1 MMETNRGASEA
12 LLRLGLQFFAEG
24 ASGDAGSGG
33 DGAEGVKSS
42 DTSSADGGAEL
53 SHPSTEKEGGKQT
66 VDLTAIKR
74 EHGLMSP
81 QDAAKRYAKQSEKA
95 GYFDKLTPAL
105 TAAAARYGV
114 APGDYEALA
123 KAMTDD
129 KTHVQEV
136 ARKYGIDDAA
146 AQRIVDAE
154 VRSAEFDRQAAE
166 TRQAEANARFEEE
179 EAQVRNQYKDFDLGE
194 SLKNPKF
201 KAMVDA
207 GFSMQEAYEATHY
220 KELTRLMIA
229 EAVKEAEDKAATR
242 MGAQG
247 QRPREGASAGAAGE
261 GVSLDYSK
269 MTDEE
274 LYKAIAAASPYN

>member
-1 MMETNRGASEA
+1 MKETNIGASEA

-42 DTSSADGGAEL
+42 DTSSAGGAEEL
-53 SHPSTEKEGGKQT
+53 SHPSTGSEGGKSDI
-66 VDLTAIKR
+66 DLTAIKR

-81 QDAAKRYAKQSEKA
+81 HDAAKRYAKQTEKA
-95 GYFDKLTPAL
+95 KNFDILTPAL

-114 APGDYEALA
+114 DPGDYEALA
-123 KAMTDD
+123 KAITGD
-129 KTHVQEV
+129 KSYVQQK
-136 ARKYGIDDAA
+136 ARELGCDEET
-146 AQRIVDAE
+146 AQRFVDQEMQNAEYRRRDAE
-154 VRSAEFDRQAAE
+154 A
-166 TRQAEANARFEEE
+166 RQAEANARFEEE

-229 EAVKEAEDKAATR
+229 EAVKEAEDRAAAR
-242 MGAQG
+242 KDAQG
-247 QRPREGASAGAAGE
+247 QRPTEGAAKGTAGE

-274 LYKAIAAASPYN
+274 LYKAIAAASPYH

>member
-1 MMETNRGASEA
+1 MMGTNGRASEA

-33 DGAEGVKSS
+33 EGAEGVKSS
-42 DTSSADGGAEL
+42 DTSSADGKAEL
-53 SHPSTEKEGGKQT
+53 SNPSTDKAGGKT
-66 VDLTAIKR
+66 DVDLTAIKR

-114 APGDYEALA
+114 APGDYDALA
-123 KAMTDD
+123 KAMSED
-129 KTHVQEV
+129 KTHVKEV
-136 ARKYGIDDAA
+136 ARSMGIDDAA
-146 AQRIVDAE
+146 AQKIVDAE
-154 VRSAEFDRQAAE
+154 VRSAEFDRRDAE
-166 TRQAEANARFEEE
+166 ARQAEANARFEEE
-179 EAQVRNQYKDFDLGE
+179 ETQVRGLYKDFDLGE

-207 GFSMQEAYEATHY
+207 GFTMQEAYEAVHQ
-220 KELTRLMIA
+220 KELTQLLVA
-229 EAVKEAEDKAATR
+229 QAVKEAEDRAVAR
-242 MGAQG
+242 MSAQG
-247 QRPREGASAGAAGE
+247 QRPKEGAAAGAGGE

>member
-1 MMETNRGASEA
+1 MTETNGRATEA

-24 ASGDAGSGG
+24 TSGDGGAGA

-42 DTSSADGGAEL
+42 DTHAEASGAEL
-53 SHPSTEKEGGKQT
+53 SDPSTDKAGGKDD

-74 EHGLMSP
+74 EHGLMSAR
-81 QDAAKRYAKQSEKA
+81 DAAKRYAKQSEKA

-114 APGDYEALA
+114 APGDYDALA
-123 KAMTDD
+123 KAMSEDR
-129 KTHVQEV
+129 THVQEV
-136 ARKYGIDDAA
+136 ARRLGIDDTA
-146 AQRIVDAE
+146 AQKIVDAE
-154 VRSAEFDRQAAE
+154 VQSAEFNRRDAE
-166 TRQAEANARFEEE
+166 ARQAEANARFEQE
-179 EAQVRNQYKDFDLGE
+179 EAQVRALYKDFDLGE
-194 SLKNPKF
+194 YLKNTKF

-207 GFSMQEAYEATHY
+207 GLTMQEAYEAVNY
-220 KELTRLMIA
+220 KELTRLMVA
-229 EAVKEAEDKAATR
+229 EAVKEAEDRAAARVGT
-242 MGAQG
+242 QG
-247 QRPREGASAGAAGE
+247 QRPKEGASAGAAGE